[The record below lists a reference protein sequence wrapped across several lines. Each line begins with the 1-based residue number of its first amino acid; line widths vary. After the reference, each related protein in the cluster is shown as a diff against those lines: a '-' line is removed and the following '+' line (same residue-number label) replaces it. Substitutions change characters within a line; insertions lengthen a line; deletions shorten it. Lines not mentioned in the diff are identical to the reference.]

1 MSAATREHQ
10 MDEADM
16 LLATIRAEVRD
27 TASQIEAAMASF
39 AQRIDALRLDDARI
53 THAELRRAVAAARI
67 ELDAMTWP
75 VRDDLLDYAAGAGRH
90 AR

>member
-1 MSAATREHQ
+1 MSAATREQQ

-16 LLATIRAEVRD
+16 LLSTIRAEVRD
-27 TASQIEAAMASF
+27 TAAQIEAAMASF
-39 AQRIDALRLDDARI
+39 ARRIDALRLDDARI
-53 THAELRRAVAAARI
+53 TQAELRRAADLARI
-67 ELDAMTWP
+67 ELDALTWP

>member
-1 MSAATREHQ
+1 MDTI
-10 MDEADM
+10 DEADM

-27 TASQIEAAMASF
+27 TAAQIEAAMASF
-39 AQRIDALRLDDARI
+39 ARRIDAIRIDDKRI
-53 THAELRRAVAAARI
+53 TASDLRRAADLARI

-75 VRDDLLDYAAGAGRH
+75 VREDLLDYAAGAGRH